1 MFTKITLENG
11 LRLITIPMTGVTTV
25 TILVMVDTGSN
36 NETKDVNGISHF
48 LEHMF
53 FKGTKK
59 RPTAKIIAEEVDN
72 LGGYTNAFTSRE
84 HTGYYLKVPARKFDQ
99 ALDIIS
105 DIFSN
110 SLLDQQET
118 EKERGVILQEVRMIH
133 DDPQRHI
140 AEVFETLLYDG
151 QPAGWEIAGT
161 PETLSNIHS
170 KNLQEYFASQ
180 YTADNTFVV
189 VAGNVKE
196 EEVRE
201 KVSHAFQNARKKE
214 TRGRP
219 PLSEIQT
226 APAVSVLYK
235 KTDQTHFILG
245 NRAFGVQDPRRPSAW
260 VLSHILG
267 GSMASRLFEELREK
281 HGLAYAVQT
290 SFEGYTTYGSFSTY
304 AGVEHENLIKAI
316 LIVLNEYKK
325 IREEK
330 ISQHELIR
338 SKESLKGHL
347 ALSLEASNAMAFYIG
362 GEEVLTGKPM
372 TPDEVFAKIDAV
384 SIDDIYN
391 TAQDILK
398 KESLNLSLIGPFEN
412 KEEFEK
418 LLKDF

>member
-1 MFTKITLENG
+1 MFKKTTLENG
-11 LRLITIPMTGVTTV
+11 LRVITIPMGGVTTV

-36 NETKDVNGISHF
+36 NEAKEINGISHF

-59 RPTAKIIAEEVDN
+59 RPTAKIIAEEIDN
-72 LGGYTNAFTSRE
+72 LGGYANAFTSRE
-84 HTGYYLKVPARKFDQ
+84 HTGYYLKVPAQKFDQ
-99 ALDIIS
+99 ALDVIS

-118 EKERGVILQEVRMIH
+118 EKERGVILQELRMIH

-140 AEVFETLLYDG
+140 GEVFETLLYGD

-161 PETLSNIHS
+161 PETLANIHA
-170 KNLQEYFASQ
+170 KNLQEYFSSQ

-189 VAGNVKE
+189 VAGNINE
-196 EEVRE
+196 GEVRE
-201 KVSHAFQNARKKE
+201 KVFHAFRDARKEE

-219 PLSEIQT
+219 KVAETQT
-226 APAVSVLYK
+226 LPGVSVLYK

-245 NRAFGVQDPRRPSAW
+245 NRAFGVDSPKRMSAL
-260 VLSHILG
+260 VLGHILG

-281 HGLAYAVQT
+281 HGLAYVVQT
-290 SFEGYTTYGSFSTY
+290 SFEGYTAYGSFSTY

-316 LIVLNEYKK
+316 LIVLNECKK
-325 IREEK
+325 LREEK
-330 ISQHELIR
+330 ISSHELSR

-347 ALSLEASNAMAFYIG
+347 ALSLESSNAMAFYIG

-372 TPDEVFAKIDAV
+372 TPAEVFAKIDAV
-384 SIDDIYN
+384 SIDDILL
-391 TAQDILK
+391 ASQAILR
-398 KESLNLSLIGPFEN
+398 KETLNLAIIGPHEN
-412 KEEFEK
+412 KEEFAK
-418 LLKDF
+418 LLGEF

>member
-1 MFTKITLENG
+1 MFKKITLENG
-11 LRLITIPMTGVTTV
+11 LRVITIPMSGVTTA

-36 NETKDVNGISHF
+36 NETKDINGISHF

-59 RPTAKIIAEEVDN
+59 RPTAKIIAEEIDN

-84 HTGYYLKVPARKFDQ
+84 HTGYYLKVPAQKFDQ
-99 ALDIIS
+99 ALDVIS

-118 EKERGVILQEVRMIH
+118 EKERGVILQELKMIH

-140 AEVFETLLYDG
+140 GEIFESLLYRG

-161 PETLSNIHS
+161 PETLANIQS
-170 KNLQEYFASQ
+170 KNLQAYFASQ

-189 VAGNVKE
+189 VAGNIDE
-196 EEVRE
+196 EGVRE
-201 KVSHAFQNARKKE
+201 KVFRAFKDVRKEE

-219 PLSEIQT
+219 QVLEGQT
-226 APAVSVLYK
+226 TPAVSILYK

-245 NRAFGVQDPRRPSAW
+245 NRAFGVQDPRRVSAW

-304 AGVEHENLIKAI
+304 AGVEHENLVKAV
-316 LIVLNEYKK
+316 LIILNEYRK

-330 ISQHELIR
+330 ISLNELIR

-362 GEEVLTGKPM
+362 GEEVLTSKPM

-384 SIDDIYN
+384 SIE
-391 TAQDILK
+391 DILNVAK
-398 KESLNLSLIGPFEN
+398 AILRKETLNLSIIGPFEDQA
-412 KEEFEK
+412 EFEK

>member
-1 MFTKITLENG
+1 MFKKTTLENG
-11 LRLITIPMTGVTTV
+11 LRVITIPMGGVTTV

-84 HTGYYLKVPARKFDQ
+84 HTGYYLKVPAQKFDQ

-118 EKERGVILQEVRMIH
+118 QKERGVILQELRMIH

-140 AEVFETLLYDG
+140 GEVFESLLYQN

-161 PETLSNIHS
+161 PETLANIQS
-170 KNLQEYFASQ
+170 KNLQEYFGSQ

-189 VAGNVKE
+189 VAGNINE
-196 EEVRE
+196 EEAAK
-201 KVSHAFQNARKKE
+201 KVSNAFKDVRKKE

-219 PLSEIQT
+219 KLVENQT
-226 APAVSVLYK
+226 TPAVSALFK

-245 NRAFGVQDPRRPSAW
+245 NRAFGVQDPRRVSAW

-304 AGVEHENLIKAI
+304 AGVEHENLVKAI

-325 IREEK
+325 LREEK
-330 ISQHELIR
+330 ISSHELTR

-372 TPDEVFAKIDAV
+372 TPAEVFAKIDAV
-384 SIDDIYN
+384 SIKEVLDV
-391 TAQDILK
+391 AQAILR
-398 KESLNLSLIGPFEN
+398 KETLNLSIIGPFEN
-412 KEEFEK
+412 KSEFEK
-418 LLKDF
+418 LLKES